1 MADQEKKVLYS
12 YTVTRNMD
20 GSVDVADNS
29 ASFEGVEAV
38 STDKIYDDVVDVAEK
53 VKLKRI
59 QDAAFVAGYNGVA
72 KFYQDVANQQKVAA
86 STEEQA

>member
-1 MADQEKKVLYS
+1 MAEQQKKVLYS
-12 YTVTRNMD
+12 YTVTRNED

-29 ASFEGVEAV
+29 TSFEDVTEIT
-38 STDKIYDDVVDVAEK
+38 TDRIYDDVVDVAEK

-72 KFYQDVANQQKVAA
+72 KFYQDIQAAQKAPEDKA
-86 STEEQA
+86 